1 MQRDINF
8 GYAAGVEEPAP
19 IGRRERRKLEL
30 RARILETAAEL
41 FAERGFAETKVAEVC
56 ERADIAHKTF
66 FNHFPSKQDLLRE
79 IARFGVQALLEDIEA
94 SRKAERTTAARLAHF
109 FTTVAERV
117 SERGPM
123 NRELMNAMVAV
134 INEDDDKATR
144 ARALHEGFAAIVHDG
159 LDAGELTRRHDA
171 ETLTEMIVGAFYVL
185 MFNYANLDSFDIR
198 TQADALA
205 SFLAD
210 ALAKTPTED

>member
-1 MQRDINF
+1 MNDS
-8 GYAAGVEEPAP
+8 AP

-79 IARFGVQALLEDIEA
+79 IARSGVQALLEDIEA
-94 SRKAERTTAARLAHF
+94 SRKEHPTTAARLAHF
-109 FTTVAERV
+109 FATVAERTADA
-117 SERGPM
+117 GPM

-144 ARALHEGFAAIVHDG
+144 ARALHEGFAALVEDG
-159 LDAGELTRRHDA
+159 LEAGELTRRHDA

-205 SFLAD
+205 AFLAD
-210 ALAKTPTED
+210 ALAKTPAED